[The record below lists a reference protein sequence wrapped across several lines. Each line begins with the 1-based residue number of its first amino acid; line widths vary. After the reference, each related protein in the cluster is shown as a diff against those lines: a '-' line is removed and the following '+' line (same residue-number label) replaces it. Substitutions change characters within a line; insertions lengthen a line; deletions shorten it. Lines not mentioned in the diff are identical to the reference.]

1 MHPDRKG
8 FSGRMSER
16 KEDRSKKGDKMK
28 SFDELKEGM
37 EKSLNT
43 MKEAKNNSTIIVGLE
58 KEKLENL
65 DSISDSLENIDK
77 SLNSMAEMIEKIY
90 KEFRCK

>member
-1 MHPDRKG
+1 
-8 FSGRMSER
+8 
-16 KEDRSKKGDKMK
+16 MK
-28 SFDELKEGM
+28 SFDDLKEGM

-58 KEKLENL
+58 KEKLEKL

-77 SLNSMAEMIEKIY
+77 SLSSMTDMIEKIY